1 MAVKAFVSLTTR
13 FRLAGPGTLSGNVFI
28 TGCSGAVGSRLTL
41 LLLKSGY
48 KVRGVRGSK
57 PCRVIDKNHFCEEFN
72 LLSTTTS
79 LNLVDFKPDI
89 LVHTAWI
96 TTPGVFWESP
106 MNDQWVKASKK
117 LIKEFVLSG
126 GKYLM
131 VTSTCAEYSWE
142 TTIPI
147 SETSETSPLSRYGKS
162 KLELL
167 TWVRQQEIPF
177 LWTRTFF
184 QFGLDEPNGRL
195 IPSIIDA
202 LLAGKNFEVKN
213 SNDIRDFIFIEDV
226 VQVLA
231 KLIEKKYLGVINI
244 GTGSGIDVRFIAQLI
259 SGQIGNK
266 DLITYS
272 ESVQL
277 GSSVVSN
284 TKKLLS
290 VVDGYS
296 WTRIDES
303 ISKTIECRLK
313 ENFGKQTTAF

>member
-1 MAVKAFVSLTTR
+1 M
-13 FRLAGPGTLSGNVFI
+13 
-28 TGCSGAVGSRLTL
+28 
-41 LLLKSGY
+41 
-48 KVRGVRGSK
+48 
-57 PCRVIDKNHFCEEFN
+57 DKNHFCEELN
-72 LLSTTTS
+72 LLSTATS

-117 LIKEFVLSG
+117 LIKEFVQSG

-244 GTGSGIDVRFIAQLI
+244 GTGSGIDVRSISKLI
-259 SGQIGNK
+259 SGQIRNK
-266 DLITYS
+266 DLVTYS
-272 ESVQL
+272 KPVQL

-284 TKKLLS
+284 TEKLLS
-290 VVDGYS
+290 VVEGYS
-296 WTRIDES
+296 WTRIEES

-313 ENFGKQTTAF
+313 ENFGIQTTNY

>member
-1 MAVKAFVSLTTR
+1 M
-13 FRLAGPGTLSGNVFI
+13 SGNVFI

-57 PCRVIDKNHFCEEFN
+57 PCKVMDKNHFCEELN
-72 LLSTTTS
+72 LLSTATS
-79 LNLVDFKPDI
+79 LNLVNFKPDI

-117 LIKEFVLSG
+117 LIKEFVQSG
-126 GKYLM
+126 GKYLI

-147 SETSETSPLSRYGKS
+147 SETSKTSPLSRYGKS

-244 GTGSGIDVRFIAQLI
+244 GTGSGIDVRSISKLI
-259 SGQIGNK
+259 SGQIRNK
-266 DLITYS
+266 DLVTYS
-272 ESVQL
+272 KPVQL

-284 TKKLLS
+284 TEKLLS
-290 VVDGYS
+290 VVEGYS
-296 WTRIDES
+296 WTRIEES

-313 ENFGKQTTAF
+313 ENFGIQTTNY

>member
-1 MAVKAFVSLTTR
+1 M
-13 FRLAGPGTLSGNVFI
+13 SGNVFI

-57 PCRVIDKNHFCEEFN
+57 PCKVMDKNHFCEELN
-72 LLSTTTS
+72 LLSTATS

-117 LIKEFVLSG
+117 LIKEFVQSG
-126 GKYLM
+126 GKYLI

-147 SETSETSPLSRYGKS
+147 SETSKTSPLSRYGKS

-244 GTGSGIDVRFIAQLI
+244 GTGSGIDVRSISKLI
-259 SGQIGNK
+259 SGQIRNK
-266 DLITYS
+266 DLVTYS
-272 ESVQL
+272 KPVQL

-284 TKKLLS
+284 TEKLLS
-290 VVDGYS
+290 VVEGYS
-296 WTRIDES
+296 WTRIEES

-313 ENFGKQTTAF
+313 ENFGIQTTNY

>member
-1 MAVKAFVSLTTR
+1 M
-13 FRLAGPGTLSGNVFI
+13 SGNVFI

-57 PCRVIDKNHFCEEFN
+57 PCKVMDKNHFCEELN
-72 LLSTTTS
+72 LLSTATS

-117 LIKEFVLSG
+117 LIKEFVQSG
-126 GKYLM
+126 GKYLI

-142 TTIPI
+142 TTNPI
-147 SETSETSPLSRYGKS
+147 SETSKTSPLSRYGKS

-244 GTGSGIDVRFIAQLI
+244 GTGSGIDVRSISKLI
-259 SGQIGNK
+259 SGQIRNK
-266 DLITYS
+266 DLVTYS
-272 ESVQL
+272 KPVQL

-284 TKKLLS
+284 TEKLLS
-290 VVDGYS
+290 VVEGYS
-296 WTRIDES
+296 WTRIEES

-313 ENFGKQTTAF
+313 ENFGIQTTNY

>member
-1 MAVKAFVSLTTR
+1 M
-13 FRLAGPGTLSGNVFI
+13 SGNVFI

-57 PCRVIDKNHFCEEFN
+57 PCKIMDKNHFCEELN

-117 LIKEFVLSG
+117 LIKEFVQSG
-126 GKYLM
+126 GKYLI

-147 SETSETSPLSRYGKS
+147 SETSKTSPLSRYGKS

-244 GTGSGIDVRFIAQLI
+244 GTGSGIDVRSISKLI
-259 SGQIGNK
+259 SGQIRNK
-266 DLITYS
+266 DLVTYS
-272 ESVQL
+272 KPVQL
-277 GSSVVSN
+277 GSSLVSN
-284 TKKLLS
+284 AEKLLS
-290 VVDGYS
+290 VIEGYS
-296 WTRIDES
+296 WTRIEDS

-313 ENFGKQTTAF
+313 ENFGIQTTNY

>member
-1 MAVKAFVSLTTR
+1 M
-13 FRLAGPGTLSGNVFI
+13 SGNVFI

-57 PCRVIDKNHFCEEFN
+57 PCKVMDKNHFCEELN

-117 LIKEFVLSG
+117 LIKEFVQSG

-244 GTGSGIDVRFIAQLI
+244 GTGSGIDVRSISKLI
-259 SGQIGNK
+259 SGQIRNK
-266 DLITYS
+266 DLVTYS
-272 ESVQL
+272 KPVQL
-277 GSSVVSN
+277 GRSVVSN
-284 TKKLLS
+284 TEKLLS
-290 VVDGYS
+290 VVEGYS
-296 WTRIDES
+296 WTRIEDS

-313 ENFGKQTTAF
+313 ENFGIQTTNY

>member
-1 MAVKAFVSLTTR
+1 M
-13 FRLAGPGTLSGNVFI
+13 SGNVFI

-57 PCRVIDKNHFCEEFN
+57 PCRVMDKNHFCEEFN

-117 LIKEFVLSG
+117 LIKEFVQSG

-147 SETSETSPLSRYGKS
+147 SETSETSPLSKYGKS

-244 GTGSGIDVRFIAQLI
+244 GTGSGIDVRSISKLI
-259 SGQIGNK
+259 SGQIRNK
-266 DLITYS
+266 DLVTYS
-272 ESVQL
+272 KPVQL
-277 GSSVVSN
+277 GRSVVSN
-284 TKKLLS
+284 TEKLLS
-290 VVDGYS
+290 VVEGYS
-296 WTRIDES
+296 WTRIEDS

-313 ENFGKQTTAF
+313 ENFGIQTTNY

>member
-1 MAVKAFVSLTTR
+1 M
-13 FRLAGPGTLSGNVFI
+13 SGNVFI

-57 PCRVIDKNHFCEEFN
+57 PCKVMDKNHFCEELN
-72 LLSTTTS
+72 LLSTATS

-117 LIKEFVLSG
+117 LIKEFVQSG

-244 GTGSGIDVRFIAQLI
+244 GTGSGIDVRSISKLI
-259 SGQIGNK
+259 SGQIRNK
-266 DLITYS
+266 DLVTYS
-272 ESVQL
+272 KPVQL

-284 TKKLLS
+284 TEKLLS
-290 VVDGYS
+290 VVEGYS
-296 WTRIDES
+296 WTRIEDS

-313 ENFGKQTTAF
+313 ENFGIQTTNY

>member
-1 MAVKAFVSLTTR
+1 M
-13 FRLAGPGTLSGNVFI
+13 SGNVFI

-57 PCRVIDKNHFCEEFN
+57 PCKVMDKNHFCEELN

>member
-1 MAVKAFVSLTTR
+1 M
-13 FRLAGPGTLSGNVFI
+13 SGNVFI

-57 PCRVIDKNHFCEEFN
+57 PCKVMDKNHFCEELN

-117 LIKEFVLSG
+117 LIKEFVQSG

-147 SETSETSPLSRYGKS
+147 SETSKTSPLSRYGKS

-167 TWVRQQEIPF
+167 AWVRQQEIPF

-226 VQVLA
+226 VQVLV
-231 KLIEKKYLGVINI
+231 KLIDKKQLGVFNI
-244 GTGSGIDVRFIAQLI
+244 GTGSGIDVRSISQLI
-259 SGQIGNK
+259 SGQIRNT
-266 DLITYS
+266 DLVTYS
-272 ESVQL
+272 KPAQL

-284 TKKLLS
+284 AEKLLS
-290 VVDGYS
+290 VVEGYS
-296 WTRIDES
+296 WTRIEDS

-313 ENFGKQTTAF
+313 ENFGIQTTNY

>member
-1 MAVKAFVSLTTR
+1 M
-13 FRLAGPGTLSGNVFI
+13 SGNVFI

-57 PCRVIDKNHFCEEFN
+57 PCKVMDKNHFCEELN

-106 MNDQWVKASKK
+106 MNDQ
-117 LIKEFVLSG
+117 
-126 GKYLM
+126 
-131 VTSTCAEYSWE
+131 SWE

-147 SETSETSPLSRYGKS
+147 SETSETSPLSKYGKS

-226 VQVLA
+226 VQVLV
-231 KLIEKKYLGVINI
+231 KLIDKKQLGVFNI
-244 GTGSGIDVRFIAQLI
+244 GTGSGIDVRSISQLI
-259 SGQIGNK
+259 SGQIRNT
-266 DLITYS
+266 DLVTYS
-272 ESVQL
+272 KPAQL

-284 TKKLLS
+284 AEKLLS
-290 VVDGYS
+290 VVEGYS
-296 WTRIDES
+296 WTRIEDS

-313 ENFGKQTTAF
+313 ENFGIQTTNY

>member
-1 MAVKAFVSLTTR
+1 M
-13 FRLAGPGTLSGNVFI
+13 
-28 TGCSGAVGSRLTL
+28 
-41 LLLKSGY
+41 
-48 KVRGVRGSK
+48 
-57 PCRVIDKNHFCEEFN
+57 DKNHFCEELN

-117 LIKEFVLSG
+117 LIKEFVQSG
-126 GKYLM
+126 GKYLI

-147 SETSETSPLSRYGKS
+147 SETSKTSPLSRYGKS

-244 GTGSGIDVRFIAQLI
+244 GTGSGIDVRSISKLI
-259 SGQIGNK
+259 SGQIRNK
-266 DLITYS
+266 DLVTYS
-272 ESVQL
+272 KPVQL

-284 TKKLLS
+284 TEKLLS
-290 VVDGYS
+290 VIEGYS
-296 WTRIDES
+296 WTRIEDS
-303 ISKTIECRLK
+303 ISKTIEYRLK
-313 ENFGKQTTAF
+313 ENFGIQTTNY

>member
-1 MAVKAFVSLTTR
+1 
-13 FRLAGPGTLSGNVFI
+13 LAGPGTLSGNVFI
-28 TGCSGAVGSRLTL
+28 TGCSGAVGSRLTH

-57 PCRVIDKNHFCEEFN
+57 PCKIMDKNHFCEELN

-96 TTPGVFWESP
+96 TTPSVFWESP

-117 LIKEFVLSG
+117 LIKEFVQSG
-126 GKYLM
+126 GKYLI

-142 TTIPI
+142 TTSPI
-147 SETSETSPLSRYGKS
+147 SETSKTSPLSRYGKS

-244 GTGSGIDVRFIAQLI
+244 GTGSGIDVRSISKLI
-259 SGQIGNK
+259 SGQIRNK
-266 DLITYS
+266 DLVTYS
-272 ESVQL
+272 KPVQL

-284 TKKLLS
+284 TEKLLS
-290 VVDGYS
+290 VVEGYS
-296 WTRIDES
+296 WTRIEDS

-313 ENFGKQTTAF
+313 ENFGIQTTNY

>member
-1 MAVKAFVSLTTR
+1 M
-13 FRLAGPGTLSGNVFI
+13 SGNVFI

-57 PCRVIDKNHFCEEFN
+57 PCKVMDRNHFCEKLN

-117 LIKEFVLSG
+117 LIKEFVQSG

-244 GTGSGIDVRFIAQLI
+244 GTGSGIDVRSISKLI
-259 SGQIGNK
+259 SGQIRNK
-266 DLITYS
+266 DLVTYS
-272 ESVQL
+272 KPVQL
-277 GSSVVSN
+277 GSSLVSN
-284 TKKLLS
+284 AEKLLS
-290 VVDGYS
+290 VIEGYS
-296 WTRIDES
+296 WTRIEDS

-313 ENFGKQTTAF
+313 ENFGIQTTNY

>member
-1 MAVKAFVSLTTR
+1 M
-13 FRLAGPGTLSGNVFI
+13 SGNVFI

-57 PCRVIDKNHFCEEFN
+57 PCKIMDKNHFCEELN

-117 LIKEFVLSG
+117 LIKEFVQSG

-244 GTGSGIDVRFIAQLI
+244 GTGSGIDVRSISKLI
-259 SGQIGNK
+259 SGQIRNK
-266 DLITYS
+266 DLVTYS
-272 ESVQL
+272 KPVQL

-284 TKKLLS
+284 AEKLLY
-290 VVDGYS
+290 VVEGYS
-296 WTRIDES
+296 WTRIEDS

-313 ENFGKQTTAF
+313 ENFGIQTTNY

>member
-1 MAVKAFVSLTTR
+1 M
-13 FRLAGPGTLSGNVFI
+13 SGNVFI

-57 PCRVIDKNHFCEEFN
+57 PCKVLDKNHFCEELN
-72 LLSTTTS
+72 LLSSTTS

-89 LVHTAWI
+89 MVHTAWV
-96 TTPGVFWESP
+96 TAPRVFWESP
-106 MNDQWVKASKK
+106 LNDQWVKASKK
-117 LIKEFVLSG
+117 LIKEFVQSG

-147 SETSETSPLSRYGKS
+147 SETSKTSPLSRYGKS

-184 QFGLDEPNGRL
+184 QFGLNEPNGRL
-195 IPSIIDA
+195 IPSLIDA

-244 GTGSGIDVRFIAQLI
+244 GTGSGIDVRSISKLI
-259 SGQIGNK
+259 SGQIRNK
-266 DLITYS
+266 DLVTYS
-272 ESVQL
+272 KPVQL

-284 TKKLLS
+284 AEKLSS
-290 VVDGYS
+290 VVEGYS
-296 WTRIDES
+296 WTRIEDS

-313 ENFGKQTTAF
+313 ENFGIQTTNY

>member
-1 MAVKAFVSLTTR
+1 M
-13 FRLAGPGTLSGNVFI
+13 SGNVFI

-57 PCRVIDKNHFCEEFN
+57 PCKVIDKNHSCEELN
-72 LLSTTTS
+72 LLSSKTS
-79 LNLVDFKPDI
+79 LDLVDFKPDI
-89 LVHTAWI
+89 MVHTAWI

-117 LIKEFVLSG
+117 LIKEFVQSG

-244 GTGSGIDVRFIAQLI
+244 GTGSGIDVRSISKLI
-259 SGQIGNK
+259 SGQIRSK
-266 DLITYS
+266 DLVTYS
-272 ESVQL
+272 KPVQL

-284 TKKLLS
+284 TEKLLS
-290 VVDGYS
+290 VVEGYS
-296 WTRIDES
+296 WTRIEDS

-313 ENFGKQTTAF
+313 ENFGIQTTNY

>member
-1 MAVKAFVSLTTR
+1 M
-13 FRLAGPGTLSGNVFI
+13 SGNVFI

-57 PCRVIDKNHFCEEFN
+57 PCKVLDKNHFCEELN
-72 LLSTTTS
+72 LLSSTTS

-89 LVHTAWI
+89 MVHTAWV
-96 TTPGVFWESP
+96 TTPRVFWESP
-106 MNDQWVKASKK
+106 LNDQWVKASKK
-117 LIKEFVLSG
+117 LIKEFVQSG
-126 GKYLM
+126 GKYLI

-147 SETSETSPLSRYGKS
+147 SETSKTSPLSRYGKS

-184 QFGLDEPNGRL
+184 QFGLNEPNGRL
-195 IPSIIDA
+195 IPSLIDA

>member
-1 MAVKAFVSLTTR
+1 M
-13 FRLAGPGTLSGNVFI
+13 SGNVFI

-57 PCRVIDKNHFCEEFN
+57 PCRVMDKNHFCEEFN

-244 GTGSGIDVRFIAQLI
+244 GTGSGIDVRSISKLI
-259 SGQIGNK
+259 SGQIRNK
-266 DLITYS
+266 DLVTYS
-272 ESVQL
+272 KPVQL
-277 GSSVVSN
+277 GRSVVSN
-284 TKKLLS
+284 TEKLLS
-290 VVDGYS
+290 VVEGYS
-296 WTRIDES
+296 WTRIEDS

-313 ENFGKQTTAF
+313 ENFGIQTTNY